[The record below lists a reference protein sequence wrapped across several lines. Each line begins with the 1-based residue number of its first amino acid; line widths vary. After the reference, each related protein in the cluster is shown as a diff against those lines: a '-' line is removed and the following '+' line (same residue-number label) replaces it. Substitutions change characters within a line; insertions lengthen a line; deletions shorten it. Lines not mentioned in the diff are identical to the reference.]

1 MLDTRIIEL
10 KPYSGAARDNFYFA
24 LDSQDLGTKRVSFK
38 WLCDHLGGSGGDVS
52 GKADKVG
59 QGHQGNLASFT
70 PDGNLADSRLPVNKV
85 ATKDD
90 LRGYQPHRAELDTT
104 KEFTADEKAK
114 LGGIEANANKYV
126 HPQFTSR
133 DKGLYKVKVNGEGHV
148 VDATPVTKSDI
159 TALGIPAQDTV
170 YDADTSRGISRQNG
184 KLGHIN
190 SVNPGTVGPTEGS
203 EEGNSFVIPCI
214 TYDAQGHI
222 TGAENRRHTIS
233 GVIPESAHDD
243 NILSGD
249 SDGTV
254 SWKRLVSAAFGSVS
268 LWLSYKNLEF
278 AARRAYE
285 DEDGNNIK
293 MALADR
299 ATMAEVNAAIEE
311 ALAKY
316 GGFKIVPRDP
326 NTGEPVVA
334 EPSNRFI
341 YLTKIASS
349 KKDRYEEWI
358 WAIDESDPSV
368 GAWECIGETSIDLSG
383 YVKNITLAGWT
394 EPLAVTQ
401 NGVTIPLAVNDG
413 ASGLMSGAD
422 KKKLDGIEAGA
433 QANVKPDWNAPES
446 DPEGILHKPSIPA
459 AAKNGALNITV
470 GSANAQTF
478 TADQDDNAPVNVNIP
493 LAGKDT
499 SGTVPVYSEG
509 LMSAD
514 QNKKLDEIEA
524 GAQANVKPDWDAAES
539 DPEGILHKPSIPAAA
554 KNGAL
559 NITVGSAN
567 AQTFT
572 ADQDDNAPVNVNIPL
587 ASKTTEGGTT
597 TYAEGL
603 MSAEQNRKLDEIE
616 AGAEANTIEGVSVNG
631 TDLTPDPSTKV
642 VDIPAAGYSTSGATT
657 TYTDGAMTGEDKEKL
672 DNLKN
677 FSKIVL
683 SDGASTPTLQ
693 EVVPTDDDDTLTLV
707 AGNGVTMTK
716 DPDSNKVTVSS
727 SAQPMTIS
735 EGPGITVTPT
745 TDPDTHVTD
754 FEIGITGIDA
764 LGSLSGSG
772 VVVNPAPVSA
782 SSTQAKVD
790 LIPAS
795 AIPSFII
802 PNDRI
807 KLIEDP
813 NDGHVYLCALK
824 TISDPDPSQAVYG
837 VDTFS
842 VSVNVRTD
850 HNPVRSGVFGE
861 TCVQVSR
868 IMDGT
873 NTILGQSMATFPM
886 ERGAATDNLTL
897 TIRNTSGM
905 EYTDP
910 DTGLVYYRYLLEYI
924 GDGITDPTAESL
936 SIHTYL
942 SAIEETVGISEYNSS
957 QSSYTEGAGIV
968 ISPNDNSISV
978 NAGPGLEVNSLTN
991 KVGVKVKPGGG
1002 VAIDPTDGIS
1012 VILEGSA
1019 QEAVEIA
1026 KATQETIDERII
1038 TNMSFSEIHDSFNYA
1053 SDFNVSGNSQF
1064 YATLFTPVMTQEVKA
1079 GAKIGIYMRQPG
1091 SQGEFALA
1099 IYEFDFNNPTQINL
1113 VCHTDFQW
1121 CGNYAEATSGNNVSA
1136 FREIPIT
1143 YIDPDRNKMKSENLY
1158 YAAIITKMDNN
1169 NDKCTMQGIFGTTG
1183 YSSPLNG
1190 IPRLTLAVDNFA
1202 STAAQAYSNL
1212 NNTGLHQY
1220 YGTLD
1225 SSIGSELANT
1235 RRLFMSIRNIHQSA

>member
-10 KPYSGAARDNFYFA
+10 KPYSGAARNNFYFA

-59 QGHQGNLASFT
+59 QGHRGRLASFT
-70 PDGNLADSRLPVNKV
+70 SDGNLADSNLLADNV
-85 ATKDD
+85 ATKDE
-90 LRGYQPHRAELDTT
+90 LRKYQLHRAELDNTE
-104 KEFTADEKAK
+104 EFTHDEKLK
-114 LGGIEANANKYV
+114 LKDIDPNANHYV
-126 HPQFTSR
+126 HPQFTKR
-133 DKGLYKVKVNGEGHV
+133 DKGLYKVKVNDEGHV

-170 YDADTSRGISRQNG
+170 YDADTARGISRQNG

-233 GVIPESAHDD
+233 GVIPESTHDD

-254 SWKRLVSAAFGSVS
+254 SWKKLVSAAFGSVS

-358 WAIDESDPSV
+358 WAIDESDPSA

-383 YVKNITLAGWT
+383 YVKNITLAGWA

-433 QANVKPDWNAPES
+433 QANVKPDWDAAES
-446 DPEGILHKPSIPA
+446 DPEGILHKPNIPA

-478 TADQDDNAPVNVNIP
+478 TADQDDN
-493 LAGKDT
+493 
-499 SGTVPVYSEG
+499 S
-509 LMSAD
+509 
-514 QNKKLDEIEA
+514 
-524 GAQANVKPDWDAAES
+524 
-539 DPEGILHKPSIPAAA
+539 
-554 KNGAL
+554 
-559 NITVGSAN
+559 
-567 AQTFT
+567 
-572 ADQDDNAPVNVNIPL
+572 PVNVNIPL

-603 MSAEQNRKLDEIE
+603 MSADQNRKLDEIE

-631 TDLTPDPSTKV
+631 TDLTPDPNTKV

-782 SSTQAKVD
+782 SATHAKVD

-868 IMDGT
+868 VMDGT

-910 DTGLVYYRYLLEYI
+910 DTGLVYYRYLLEYT

-968 ISPNDNSISV
+968 INPNDNSISV

-1038 TNMSFSEIHDSFNYA
+1038 TNMSFSEIHDSFNYG

-1121 CGNYAEATSGNNVSA
+1121 CGNYTEATSGNNVSA

-1158 YAAIITKMDNN
+1158 YTAIITKMDNN
-1169 NDKCTMQGIFGTTG
+1169 NDKCNMQGIFGTTG

>member
-114 LGGIEANANKYV
+114 LEHIDPNANHYV
-126 HPQFTSR
+126 HPQFTKR

-190 SVNPGTVGPTEGS
+190 SVNPGTVGPTEDS

-493 LAGKDT
+493 LA
-499 SGTVPVYSEG
+499 
-509 LMSAD
+509 
-514 QNKKLDEIEA
+514 
-524 GAQANVKPDWDAAES
+524 
-539 DPEGILHKPSIPAAA
+539 
-554 KNGAL
+554 
-559 NITVGSAN
+559 
-567 AQTFT
+567 
-572 ADQDDNAPVNVNIPL
+572 
-587 ASKTTEGGTT
+587 SKTTEGGTT

-603 MSAEQNRKLDEIE
+603 MSADQNRKLDEIE

-631 TDLTPDPSTKV
+631 TDLTPDPNTKV

-683 SDGASTPTLQ
+683 SDGAPTPTLQ

-782 SSTQAKVD
+782 SATHAKVD

-850 HNPVRSGVFGE
+850 RNPVRSGVFGE

-868 IMDGT
+868 VMDGT

-910 DTGLVYYRYLLEYI
+910 DTGLVYYRYLLEYT

-968 ISPNDNSISV
+968 INPNDNSISV

-1038 TNMSFSEIHDSFNYA
+1038 TNMSFSEIHDSFNYG

-1121 CGNYAEATSGNNVSA
+1121 CGNYTEATSGNNVSA

-1158 YAAIITKMDNN
+1158 YTAIITKMDNN
-1169 NDKCTMQGIFGTTG
+1169 NDKCNMQGIFGTTG

>member
-59 QGHQGNLASFT
+59 QGHRGKLASFT
-70 PDGNLADSRLPVNKV
+70 SDGNLADSGLPVDNV

-90 LRGYQPHRAELDTT
+90 LRNYQPHRTVLDRTQ
-104 KEFTADEKAK
+104 EFTADEKAK
-114 LGGIEANANKYV
+114 LGGIEANANHYV

-133 DKGLYKVKVNGEGHV
+133 DKGLYKVKVDGNGHV
-148 VDATPVTKSDI
+148 VDATAVTKSDI
-159 TALGIPAQDTV
+159 TELGIPAQDTV
-170 YDADTSRGISRQNG
+170 YDADTTRGISRQNG

-190 SVNPGTVGPTEGS
+190 SVDPGTVGPAEGS

-233 GVIPESAHDD
+233 GVIPESTHDD

-254 SWKRLVSAAFGSVS
+254 SWKKLVSAAFGSVS

-358 WAIDESDPSV
+358 WVVDESDPSV

-383 YVKNITLAGWT
+383 YVKNITLAGWS
-394 EPLAVTQ
+394 EPLAVSQ

-433 QANVKPDWNAPES
+433 QANVKPDWNAAES
-446 DPEGILHKPSIPA
+446 DPDGILNKPAIPA

-470 GSANAQTF
+470 GSATAQTF
-478 TADQDDNAPVNVNIP
+478 TADQADNAPVNVNIP
-493 LAGKDT
+493 LAT
-499 SGTVPVYSEG
+499 
-509 LMSAD
+509 
-514 QNKKLDEIEA
+514 
-524 GAQANVKPDWDAAES
+524 
-539 DPEGILHKPSIPAAA
+539 
-554 KNGAL
+554 
-559 NITVGSAN
+559 
-567 AQTFT
+567 
-572 ADQDDNAPVNVNIPL
+572 
-587 ASKTTEGGTT
+587 KTTEGGTT

-603 MSAEQNRKLDEIE
+603 MSADQNRKLDEIE
-616 AGAEANTIEGVSVNG
+616 AGAEANTIKGVSVNG

-657 TYTDGAMTGEDKEKL
+657 TYTDGAMRGEDKEKL

-693 EVVPTDDDDTLTLV
+693 EVVPTDGDDTLTLV

-716 DPDSNKVTVSS
+716 DPNTNKVTVTSN
-727 SAQPMTIS
+727 AQPMTIS

-745 TDPDTHVTD
+745 TDPTTHVTD

-764 LGSLSGSG
+764 LGSLSGAG
-772 VVVNPAPVSA
+772 VVVNPTPISA
-782 SSTQAKVD
+782 TVTHARVD

-795 AIPSFII
+795 AIPSFNI

-807 KLIEDP
+807 KLIEDA

-842 VSVNVRTD
+842 LSVNVRTD
-850 HNPVRSGVFGE
+850 HNPVRSGAFGE
-861 TCVQVSR
+861 TCIQVSR

-873 NTILGQSMATFPM
+873 NAILGQSMATFPM

-897 TIRNTSGM
+897 TIRNTSGL

-924 GDGITDPTAESL
+924 GDSITDPTAESL

-942 SAIEETVGISEYNSS
+942 SAIEETVGIAEYNSS
-957 QSSYTEGAGIV
+957 QSSYTEGAGID
-968 ISPNDNSISV
+968 INPNDNSISV
-978 NAGPGLEVNSLTN
+978 NTGPGLEVSSLTN

-1002 VAIDPTDGIS
+1002 VTIDPTDGIS

-1019 QEAVEIA
+1019 QEAVAIA

-1038 TNMSFSEIHDSFNYA
+1038 TNMSFSEIHDSFNYG

-1143 YIDPDRNKMKSENLY
+1143 YIDPNRNKMKSENLY
-1158 YAAIITKMDNN
+1158 YTAIITKMDNN
-1169 NDKCTMQGIFGTTG
+1169 NAKCNMQGIFGTTG

-1190 IPRLTLAVDNFA
+1190 IPRLTLAVDNFS
-1202 STAAQAYSNL
+1202 STAAQSYSNL

>member
-1 MLDTRIIEL
+1 
-10 KPYSGAARDNFYFA
+10 
-24 LDSQDLGTKRVSFK
+24 
-38 WLCDHLGGSGGDVS
+38 
-52 GKADKVG
+52 
-59 QGHQGNLASFT
+59 
-70 PDGNLADSRLPVNKV
+70 
-85 ATKDD
+85 
-90 LRGYQPHRAELDTT
+90 
-104 KEFTADEKAK
+104 
-114 LGGIEANANKYV
+114 
-126 HPQFTSR
+126 
-133 DKGLYKVKVNGEGHV
+133 
-148 VDATPVTKSDI
+148 
-159 TALGIPAQDTV
+159 
-170 YDADTSRGISRQNG
+170 
-184 KLGHIN
+184 
-190 SVNPGTVGPTEGS
+190 
-203 EEGNSFVIPCI
+203 
-214 TYDAQGHI
+214 
-222 TGAENRRHTIS
+222 
-233 GVIPESAHDD
+233 
-243 NILSGD
+243 
-249 SDGTV
+249 
-254 SWKRLVSAAFGSVS
+254 
-268 LWLSYKNLEF
+268 
-278 AARRAYE
+278 
-285 DEDGNNIK
+285 

-299 ATMAEVNAAIEE
+299 ATMAQVNAAIEE

-358 WAIDESDPSV
+358 WVVDDNDPSV

-383 YVKNITLAGWT
+383 YVKNITLAGWA
-394 EPLAVTQ
+394 EPLAVSQ

-433 QANVKPDWNAPES
+433 QANVKPDWRAEEDAP
-446 DPEGILHKPSIPA
+446 DGIRNKPNIPA

-478 TADQDDNAPVNVNIP
+478 TADQADNAPVNVNIP
-493 LAGKDT
+493 LAT
-499 SGTVPVYSEG
+499 
-509 LMSAD
+509 
-514 QNKKLDEIEA
+514 
-524 GAQANVKPDWDAAES
+524 
-539 DPEGILHKPSIPAAA
+539 
-554 KNGAL
+554 
-559 NITVGSAN
+559 
-567 AQTFT
+567 
-572 ADQDDNAPVNVNIPL
+572 
-587 ASKTTEGGTT
+587 KTTEGGAT

-616 AGAEANTIEGVSVNG
+616 AGAEANTVEGVSVNG
-631 TDLTPDPSTKV
+631 TDLTPDPTTKV
-642 VDIPAAGYSTSGATT
+642 VDIPAAGYNTSGATT
-657 TYTDGAMTGEDKEKL
+657 TYTDGAMQGEDKEKL

-693 EVVPTDDDDTLTLV
+693 EVVPSDDDDTLTLV

-716 DPDSNKVTVSS
+716 DPNSNKVTVTS

-745 TDPDTHVTD
+745 TDPSTHVTD
-754 FEIGITGIDA
+754 FEIGITGIDD
-764 LGSLSGSG
+764 LGSLSGAG
-772 VVVNPAPVSA
+772 VIVNPTPATPSV
-782 SSTQAKVD
+782 THTRVD

-795 AIPSFII
+795 AIPSFNI

-807 KLIEDP
+807 KLIEDT

-824 TISDPDPSQAVYG
+824 TISDPDPTQAVYG

-850 HNPVRSGVFGE
+850 HNPARYGVFGE
-861 TCVQVSR
+861 TCIQVSR
-868 IMDGT
+868 IMDGST
-873 NTILGQSMATFPM
+873 TILGQSISTFPM

-897 TIRNTSGM
+897 TIRNTSGL

-924 GDGITDPTAESL
+924 GDGVTDPSTESI

-942 SAIEETVGISEYNSS
+942 SAIEETVGIAEYNSS
-957 QSSYTEGAGIV
+957 QSSYTEGAGID
-968 ISPNDNSISV
+968 INPNDNSINV
-978 NAGPGLEVNSLTN
+978 NTGPGLEVNTLTN

-1002 VAIDPTDGIS
+1002 VTIDPTDGIS

-1019 QEAVEIA
+1019 QEAVAIA

-1038 TNMSFSEIHDSFNYA
+1038 TNMSFSEIHDSFNYG

-1064 YATLFTPVMTQEVKA
+1064 YATLFTPVMTQEVKS

-1143 YIDPDRNKMKSENLY
+1143 YINPNRNKMKSENLY
-1158 YAAIITKMDNN
+1158 YTAIITKMDNN
-1169 NDKCTMQGIFGTTG
+1169 SAKCNMQGIFGTTG

-1202 STAAQAYSNL
+1202 STAAQSYNNL
-1212 NNTGLHQY
+1212 NNTGLHEY
-1220 YGTLD
+1220 YGTL
-1225 SSIGSELANT
+1225 SSAIGSELANT

>member
-114 LGGIEANANKYV
+114 LEHIDPNANHYV
-126 HPQFTSR
+126 HPQFTKR

-190 SVNPGTVGPTEGS
+190 SVNPGTVGPTEDS

-433 QANVKPDWNAPES
+433 QANVKPDW
-446 DPEGILHKPSIPA
+446 
-459 AAKNGALNITV
+459 
-470 GSANAQTF
+470 
-478 TADQDDNAPVNVNIP
+478 
-493 LAGKDT
+493 
-499 SGTVPVYSEG
+499 
-509 LMSAD
+509 
-514 QNKKLDEIEA
+514 
-524 GAQANVKPDWDAAES
+524 DAAES

-603 MSAEQNRKLDEIE
+603 MSADQNRKLDEIE

-631 TDLTPDPSTKV
+631 TDLTPDPNTKV

-683 SDGASTPTLQ
+683 SDGAPTPTLQ

-782 SSTQAKVD
+782 SATHAKVD

-850 HNPVRSGVFGE
+850 RNPVRSGVFGE

-868 IMDGT
+868 VMDGT

-910 DTGLVYYRYLLEYI
+910 DTGLVYYRYLLEYT

-968 ISPNDNSISV
+968 INPNDNSISV

-1038 TNMSFSEIHDSFNYA
+1038 TNMSFSEIHDSFNYG

-1121 CGNYAEATSGNNVSA
+1121 CGNYTEATSGNNVSA

-1158 YAAIITKMDNN
+1158 YTAIITKMDNN
-1169 NDKCTMQGIFGTTG
+1169 NDKCNMQGIFGTTG